1 MKKVIISLIL
11 LGMLNSKVVASVAVN
26 LGLNESISLINL
38 ERYGELTNTFDYE
51 AMTQGYLKFHNS
63 ILKGFSGY
71 SGISVGFSVRGH
83 EYNDIIEWGHNF
95 GIFGGYFY
103 TFSDFFSL
111 YLESRIN
118 RVNIKRKFTTVT
130 GLLLP
135 GDFTSVT
142 ESNSVLL
149 ESGSRFHVGRLN
161 FLVGGYFGY
170 DLSKYTLNGQIVYKN
185 EYNLN
190 LIFGLSI
197 KVEYHIGNIF

>member
-1 MKKVIISLIL
+1 MKKIIISIIL
-11 LGMLNSKVVASVAVN
+11 LGVLNSKVVASVAVN

-71 SGISVGFSVRGH
+71 SGISAGFSVRAH
-83 EYNDIIEWGHNF
+83 EYNDIIEWGYNF
-95 GIFGGYFY
+95 GIFGGCFY
-103 TFSDFFSL
+103 TFSDFFSV

-118 RVNIKRKFTTVT
+118 RINIKRKFAGLT

-135 GDFTSVT
+135 GEFTSVT
-142 ESNSVLL
+142 ESNTVLV

-161 FLVGGYFGY
+161 FLVGAYLGY
-170 DLSKYTLNGQIVYKN
+170 DLSKYTLNGKIVFKN
-185 EYNLN
+185 EYNLH
-190 LIFGLSI
+190 LIFGLSV
-197 KVEYHIGNIF
+197 KVEYHIGNIL